1 MLLVSHF
8 DIMKD
13 GTFYSATFE
22 SRCEIEPLEK
32 GDDCKATIPSSKIA
46 MLVIQDRGFQV
57 SWEASVINFGV
68 TRTKSM
74 FQSADRL
81 LRKCRCQVVSS
92 SGW

>member
-46 MLVIQDRGFQV
+46 MLVIQDRGF
-57 SWEASVINFGV
+57 
-68 TRTKSM
+68 
-74 FQSADRL
+74 
-81 LRKCRCQVVSS
+81 
-92 SGW
+92 